1 MKNILFL
8 TDFSESSMHAMHY
21 GCSLFSQK
29 EHNYFIL
36 HVSKAG
42 NLSLSKLA
50 SSDSIYDTVIGD
62 DKEKL
67 KIIKNTLENQYN
79 TTFKASIRFNN
90 FIDAVQE
97 YVSKYNID
105 TIVTGFDGANSLREK
120 IFGSNT
126 LKLIRSIRTETII
139 VPQEAVLSKPKEVLC
154 LLDDKDSLEIILSPS
169 ILQDKILKVVRVV
182 NNNDYT
188 TASKD
193 QFILKNHDQVNYQ
206 LISNIPL
213 NYVKSYVLQTNP
225 IDLTVLLIEETSVL
239 DRLFID
245 NSTTKI
251 NKSLFKPILILHQ

>member
-21 GCSLFSQK
+21 GCSLFSEK
-29 EHNYFIL
+29 DHNYFIL

-50 SSDSIYDTVIGD
+50 SSESIYDTVIGG

-67 KIIKNTLENQYN
+67 KIIKNTLEDQYS
-79 TTFKASIRFNN
+79 TSFKASIRFNN

-105 TIVTGFDGANSLREK
+105 TIITGFDGANSLREK

-126 LKLIRSIRTETII
+126 LKLIRSIRTNTII
-139 VPQEAVLSKPKEVLC
+139 VPQEAVLSEPKEILC
-154 LLDDKDSLEIILSPS
+154 LLDDKDSLDVMFSPS
-169 ILQDKILKVVRVV
+169 LLHDKKLNVVRVV
-182 NNNDYT
+182 NNNNYT
-188 TASKD
+188 IASKD
-193 QFILKNHDQVNYQ
+193 QFLLRKYERVNYQ

-213 NYVKSYVLQTNP
+213 NYVKSYILQTNS
-225 IDLTVLLIEETSVL
+225 IDLTVLLIEETSIL
-239 DRLFID
+239 DRLFVD